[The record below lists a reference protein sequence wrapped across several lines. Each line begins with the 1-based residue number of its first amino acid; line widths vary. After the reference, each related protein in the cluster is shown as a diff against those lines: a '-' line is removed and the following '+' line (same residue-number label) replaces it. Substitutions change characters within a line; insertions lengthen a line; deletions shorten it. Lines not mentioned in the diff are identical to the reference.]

1 MNCGCTPLTKYAC
14 LCEPCQRAFHE
25 SLRIAEY
32 SNWRM
37 KPIEERYDTRG
48 DMAPDGRNIA
58 DTNRMVIRPQILA
71 NMAYSASLKGKR

>member
-1 MNCGCTPLTKYAC
+1 MNCGCTALTKYAD
-14 LCEPCQRAFHE
+14 LCEPCQRAFNE

-48 DMAPDGRNIA
+48 DTDGYGRYI
-58 DTNRMVIRPQILA
+58 DYTNRMIERERVSRG
-71 NMAYSASLKGKR
+71 SK